1 STAAGLHAGNL
12 VNLAGSPDEALAQ
25 PAKTSQAIKSMTGA
39 YRDISDY
46 AAELES
52 RPEPDLELRE
62 LANSDPQG
70 AARQALAQFMV
81 SGTGRT
87 GDRIAAAR
95 AVLSTGAEDDTGNGN
110 LVDLAAEALADFPP
124 EVRRALAARL
134 AQAGDA

>member
-1 STAAGLHAGNL
+1 SPGDRTLANVARIVDKHDTTVRKVSARRKWRIRATRWDWEQTQLQALSLREAVTVGMGHMSTAAGLHAGNL

-70 AARQALAQFMV
+70 AARQALA
-81 SGTGRT
+81 
-87 GDRIAAAR
+87 
-95 AVLSTGAEDDTGNGN
+95 
-110 LVDLAAEALADFPP
+110 
-124 EVRRALAARL
+124 
-134 AQAGDA
+134 